1 MNYRWDKDPTW
12 NFSPEIC
19 FYGANTNFTLEY
31 TVFYSRVY
39 KYYQGLRTQSF
50 KNMFFLKLGLQRFQC
65 NNSVLIKASW
75 SWPCYNPEQY
85 AAIIKWG
92 FKDLSEDDKLQQFT
106 PSWYCRC
113 PWFNPFISSAA
124 PITFQ
129 LPSTLD
135 NLHDKRVLYP
145 VIKVLY
151 ALHTLLERIAASKTL
166 QRERG

>member
-1 MNYRWDKDPTW
+1 MEQIQISHLNILCFTQGFTNIIRVCKLKVLKTC
-12 NFSPEIC
+12 FSQ
-19 FYGANTNFTLEY
+19 ARL
-31 TVFYSRVY
+31 V
-39 KYYQGLRTQSF
+39 K
-50 KNMFFLKLGLQRFQC
+50 FQC

-106 PSWYCRC
+106 PSWSCRC